1 MSNHEPI
8 DPRNRE
14 AEVGSKTVGSQRQ
27 ADSNDE
33 ACSTNI
39 RQSTELSETCSENT
53 RKPTN
58 HNEIQAAN
66 IQQPTDLSEAGAA
79 DLRKPTASPERF
91 RRQAVTPEEACSRI
105 LAHVKTLESEDVPL
119 ADAWRR
125 SAARSIAAPHSYPPF
140 RRSGMDGY
148 AVRAADLPADGD
160 TSSTAELEVL
170 ESLQAGTV
178 PTKAVGPGQAS
189 RIMTGGMMPEGAD
202 TVVMLEMTSASV
214 RDGISYVRI
223 SKHVPTGRNVS
234 GIGSELQ
241 AGETLIEEGRIIE
254 AGETA
259 LLAAFGFTS
268 VPVARRPRVG
278 ILSTGSELL
287 DIGDPLEPGRI
298 RNSNAPMLSV
308 LVREVGAEPVLL
320 GRVPD
325 RADEAEKVIRDGMAN
340 CDLLLTTGGVSVGD
354 SDILVDILARWEGRT
369 LFNKI
374 AMRPGS
380 PTTAALL
387 NGKLLLAL
395 SGNPGAC
402 FVGFHL
408 FAAPAIR
415 TMLHHGNPAP
425 AFFQARLEEH
435 FPKINAYPRYVRSRT
450 EVRDGVI
457 WVQPAGE
464 DQSGLMTTIACADS
478 LMLIPPLKEE
488 LREGDIVT
496 VIPLKPGI
504 GGNRG

>member
-1 MSNHEPI
+1 MNEHEAI
-8 DPRNRE
+8 GPRERE
-14 AEVGSKTVGSQRQ
+14 
-27 ADSNDE
+27 D
-33 ACSTNI
+33 
-39 RQSTELSETCSENT
+39 
-53 RKPTN
+53 
-58 HNEIQAAN
+58 
-66 IQQPTDLSEAGAA
+66 
-79 DLRKPTASPERF
+79 RF
-91 RRQAVTPEEACSRI
+91 RRQAITPEEACNRI
-105 LAHVKTLESEDVPL
+105 LAHVNPLETEVVTL

-125 SAARSIAAPHSYPPF
+125 SAAQSIAAPYPYPPF

-148 AVRAADLPADGD
+148 AVRSADLPAKDD
-160 TSSTAELEVL
+160 MSSTAELEVL
-170 ESLQAGTV
+170 ESLQAGSV
-178 PTKAVGPGQAS
+178 PTRTIGPDQAS
-189 RIMTGGMMPEGAD
+189 RIMTGGMLPEGAD
-202 TVVMLEMTSASV
+202 TVVMLEMTSACD
-214 RDGISYVRI
+214 RDGASYVRI
-223 SKHVPTGRNVS
+223 SKHVPAGRNVS

-241 AGETLIEEGRIIE
+241 AGATLIDEGRVIE

-259 LLAAFGFTS
+259 LLAAFGFAN
-268 VPVARRPRVG
+268 VPVVRRPRVG

-287 DIGDPLEPGRI
+287 DVGESLAPGRI
-298 RNSNAPMLSV
+298 RNSNAPMLIV
-308 LVREVGAEPVLL
+308 LAREAGAEPVML

-325 RADEAEKVIRDGMAN
+325 RAEEAEACMRGGMAD

-425 AFFQARLEEH
+425 ASVRARLAEP
-435 FPKINAYPRYVRSRT
+435 FPKLNAYSRYVRSRT
-450 EVRDGVI
+450 EVRDGVV
-457 WVQPAGE
+457 WARPAGE
-464 DQSGLMTTIACADS
+464 DQSGLMTTIAGADS

-488 LREGDIVT
+488 LREGDLVT

-504 GGNRG
+504 GGNRS

>member
-14 AEVGSKTVGSQRQ
+14 AEVGSKTANSQCQ

-33 ACSTNI
+33 ANVANI
-39 RQSTELSETCSENT
+39 RQITELSETCSENT
-53 RKPTN
+53 RKQTN
-58 HNEIQAAN
+58 HNEAQAAN
-66 IQQPTDLSEAGAA
+66 VQQPTDLTEAGAA
-79 DLRKPTASPERF
+79 DLRKPTASPDRF
-91 RRQAVTPEEACSRI
+91 RRQAITPEEACSRI
-105 LAHVKTLESEDVPL
+105 LAHVKPLESEDVPL

-125 SAARSIAAPHSYPPF
+125 SSARSIAAPHAYPPF

-148 AVRAADLPADGD
+148 AVRAADLPTDGD

-178 PTKAVGPGQAS
+178 PTKTVGPGQAS
-189 RIMTGGMMPEGAD
+189 RIMTGGMLPEGAD

-308 LVREVGAEPVLL
+308 LVREAGAEPVLL

-325 RADEAEKVIRDGMAN
+325 RADEAEAIIRDGVAE

-354 SDILVDILARWEGRT
+354 SDILVDILARWEGHM

-387 NGKLLLAL
+387 NGKLLIAL

-408 FAAPAIR
+408 LVAPALR
-415 TMLHHGNPAP
+415 AMQRHSAPTPAP
-425 AFFQARLEEH
+425 LQACLEES
-435 FPKINAYPRYVRSRT
+435 FVKINAYPRYVRSRT
-450 EVRDGVI
+450 EVREGML
-457 WVQPAGE
+457 WVRPTGG
-464 DQSGLMTTIACADS
+464 DQSGLMTTIAGADS
-478 LMLIPPLKEE
+478 LIVIPPLKAGLEAGALVSVIM
-488 LREGDIVT
+488 LREDW
-496 VIPLKPGI
+496 
-504 GGNRG
+504 RG